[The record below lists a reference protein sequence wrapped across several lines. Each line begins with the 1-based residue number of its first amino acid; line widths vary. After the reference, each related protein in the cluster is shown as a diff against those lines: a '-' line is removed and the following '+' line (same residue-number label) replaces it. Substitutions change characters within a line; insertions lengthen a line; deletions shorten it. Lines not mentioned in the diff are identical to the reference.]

1 METTTTAVPIL
12 PTHSTSRPTL
22 GLKERISNATTSE
35 EIKELLAEGETYE
48 SSSPG
53 TRRSWL
59 LAAQKS
65 RNRLPRKS

>member
-1 METTTTAVPIL
+1 METTATA
-12 PTHSTSRPTL
+12 PTSPTSTSRPTL
-22 GLKERISNATTSE
+22 GLKERISNATTSK

-48 SSSPG
+48 SASPG

-65 RNRLPRKS
+65 RNRLSRKS